1 MEKLGDQKAGKIMI
15 KLYDVMMS
23 EETKGL
29 YPTQWLK
36 LFILP
41 MFFTFQFLNI
51 IYHFKKT
58 LYVY

>member
-15 KLYDVMMS
+15 KLYDVM
-23 EETKGL
+23 KRL

-36 LFILP
+36 LLILP
-41 MFFTFQFLNI
+41 KFFTFQFLNI